1 MTSSPRLR
9 SLVRLPLGVALVTA
23 GLLLPVAGGSAS
35 AQGTVPPPTDGAP
48 PSESTPTPPPADAV
62 APTFTV
68 TPTQAVGVDASLL
81 VTFSEPVTGV
91 DSGTLRLRSTPSTVT
106 PSGDGTTYVL
116 RAKRVLYAGATYH
129 VEASPKIVD
138 AAGNSYL
145 PVPVRL
151 TASALVDDRSAGLRL
166 LGAWSRLSAS
176 GAAGGSYVRS
186 VPTPTRWSVTHT
198 DVFGG
203 GVQIR
208 GCVGPGN
215 GILEVWADGR
225 RLASVDTYRA
235 ATGCGVRLASV
246 RFPAGSGLHLVEVR
260 GLGAKRPASG
270 GTAIA
275 VDAVTA
281 VL

>member
-1 MTSSPRLR
+1 VAP
-9 SLVRLPLGVALVTA
+9 ALVIAVVTT
-23 GLLLPVAGGSAS
+23 GLLLPAAGSGAS
-35 AQGTVPPPTDGAP
+35 AQEAVPAP
-48 PSESTPTPPPADAV
+48 EPPPAAAPVTTPPDVA

-68 TPTQAVGVDASLL
+68 TPTEAVEVDGALL

-91 DSGTLRLRSTPSTVT
+91 DSGTLRLRGTASTILAGS
-106 PSGDGTTYVL
+106 DGTSFTL
-116 RAKRVLYAGATYH
+116 RAARPLYAGAAYV
-129 VEASPKIVD
+129 VESSPRIAD
-138 AAGNSYL
+138 AAGNAHL
-145 PVPVRL
+145 PQAVRV
-151 TASALVDDRSAGLRL
+151 TASALVDDRSPGLRL
-166 LGAWSRLSAS
+166 LGTWSRLSAS

-186 VPTPTRWSVTHT
+186 VPIRTRWTATHT

-208 GCVGPGN
+208 GCLGPGN

-225 RLASVDTYRA
+225 RLASVDTYRE

-246 RFPAGSGLHLVEVR
+246 RFPTGTGLHLVEVR
-260 GLGAKRPASG
+260 GLGEKRRASS

-281 VL
+281 LP